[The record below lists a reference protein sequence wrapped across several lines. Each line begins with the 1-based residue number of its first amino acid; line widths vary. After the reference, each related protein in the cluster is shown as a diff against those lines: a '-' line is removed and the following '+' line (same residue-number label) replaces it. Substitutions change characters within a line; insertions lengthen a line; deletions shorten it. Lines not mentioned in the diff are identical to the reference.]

1 MGSLLGELKRRRVF
15 KVDTLYALAA
25 WVRLAPQTV
34 TGNNEQSQ
42 KGRS

>member
-1 MGSLLGELKRRRVF
+1 MASLLGELKRRRVF
-15 KVDTLYALAA
+15 KVATLYVLAA

-34 TGNNEQSQ
+34 IGNNEQCQ